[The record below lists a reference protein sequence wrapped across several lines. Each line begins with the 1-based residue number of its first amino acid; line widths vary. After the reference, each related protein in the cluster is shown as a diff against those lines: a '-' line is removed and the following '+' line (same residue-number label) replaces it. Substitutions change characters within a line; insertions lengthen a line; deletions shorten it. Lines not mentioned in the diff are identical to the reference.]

1 MIDKDNEALIFKYI
15 DYTSYYFKYIY
26 FLPRLHYIKGGNI
39 NERNKVESKSFE
51 SWRYLAVFH
60 YAALAYGFGRG
71 KYALLNIHLND
82 HYDVY
87 NLYPKSGAEALI
99 RYAQCKDQSVFF
111 KNELLFDK
119 NTDVHKVLAR
129 YTSALIMLLSN
140 EGEKGIDISDD
151 GIVEYI
157 KIIESERKCLKEEA
171 EIVKHD
177 KKLIDIYPY
186 LEDVDF
192 EKIFDA
198 QLKQLR
204 SINDLPTFKEKQ
216 KPNSCLITKI
226 FRFFNAKQDKK
237 ETIQN
242 LYKMTLDDNI
252 LVDFKQRFDQF
263 DNDIARYIPQGLF
276 ADKPENKVEKELVNP
291 CQLLVHKLLFL
302 DFTLYSFGR
311 NIYYDFV
318 EIISNRILYLALCA
332 FRKMKMRE
340 KTLVYPDFDL
350 FFEEF
355 TRGKVE
361 EYVLIGIGKPFY
373 AVLNIRYVGYKTFYR
388 QIVPYIEIDDVG
400 ARNKLTDLDN
410 YEYFKNSLLIV
421 NKSDLPAIVCSS
433 NENVSIDFKEE
444 TDESKMKMN
453 VRTTVDVHKEIR
465 FNKTAEI
472 AVVRLKQMSLG

>member
-1 MIDKDNEALIFKYI
+1 MN
-15 DYTSYYFKYIY
+15 
-26 FLPRLHYIKGGNI
+26 
-39 NERNKVESKSFE
+39 
-51 SWRYLAVFH
+51 
-60 YAALAYGFGRG
+60 
-71 KYALLNIHLND
+71 
-82 HYDVY
+82 
-87 NLYPKSGAEALI
+87 
-99 RYAQCKDQSVFF
+99 Q
-111 KNELLFDK
+111 
-119 NTDVHKVLAR
+119 
-129 YTSALIMLLSN
+129 
-140 EGEKGIDISDD
+140 
-151 GIVEYI
+151 
-157 KIIESERKCLKEEA
+157 
-171 EIVKHD
+171 
-177 KKLIDIYPY
+177 
-186 LEDVDF
+186 
-192 EKIFDA
+192 
-198 QLKQLR
+198 
-204 SINDLPTFKEKQ
+204 
-216 KPNSCLITKI
+216 
-226 FRFFNAKQDKK
+226 
-237 ETIQN
+237 
-242 LYKMTLDDNI
+242 
-252 LVDFKQRFDQF
+252 
-263 DNDIARYIPQGLF
+263 
-276 ADKPENKVEKELVNP
+276 KELVNP

-355 TRGKVE
+355 TCGKVE
-361 EYVLIGIGKPFY
+361 DYVLIGIGKPFY